1 MSMDF
6 TDKICPYCKDKLKAE
21 DDVVICSKCEMP
33 HHKDCWVENQG
44 CTTFGC
50 DGTIQSVSNGVMNQN
65 VQIDLYD
72 EPAGNSEF
80 VFCGQCGNKMRRT
93 DSFCTSCGARL
104 IIAPAPAAAS
114 APAPAPAYIPAQPA
128 APQYNA
134 PPQYNPAPQ
143 QYNAPP
149 QYNPAPQQYNVPPQ
163 YNPAQQ
169 YNAPPQY
176 NPAQQYN
183 AAPQYNPAPV
193 PNGYNYTGY
202 QTNQPDLQQALSDVY
217 DVSTNKGISILCYF
231 GLFLL
236 IPLLARPNSK
246 FVKFH
251 ANQGL
256 ICFIAGIIL
265 SILSAIPVINILSS
279 FALVALLVLEI
290 IGIVNCCKGEMKELP
305 VIGKYR
311 ILK

>member
-1 MSMDF
+1 MSIDF
-6 TDKICPYCKDKLKAE
+6 TDKICPYCKDKLNAE

-50 DGTIQSVSNGVMNQN
+50 DGTIQSVSNGVMSQN

-72 EPAGNSEF
+72 EPANDILSVNSEF
-80 VFCGQCGNKMRRT
+80 VFCGQCGNKMRCT

-104 IIAPAPAAAS
+104 VNTPSS
-114 APAPAPAYIPAQPA
+114 ARVSMQP
-128 APQYNA
+128 P
-134 PPQYNPAPQ
+134 
-143 QYNAPP
+143 
-149 QYNPAPQQYNVPPQ
+149 VP
-163 YNPAQQ
+163 Q

-183 AAPQYNPAPV
+183 NPSPAP
-193 PNGYNYTGY
+193 NNYNYAGY
-202 QTNQPDLQQALSDVY
+202 QTNQPCLQQALNDAY

-231 GLFLL
+231 GLLLL

-256 ICFIAGIIL
+256 ICLIAGV
-265 SILSAIPVINILSS
+265 ILSALSAVPIINVLTSLA
-279 FALVALLVLEI
+279 FVALFVIEI